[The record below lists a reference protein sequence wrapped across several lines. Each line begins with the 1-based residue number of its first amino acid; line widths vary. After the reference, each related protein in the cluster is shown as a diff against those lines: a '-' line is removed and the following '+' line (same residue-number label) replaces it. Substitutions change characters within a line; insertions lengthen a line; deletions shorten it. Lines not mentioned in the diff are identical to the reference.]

1 MLRIEFVAGAQEK
14 MVGVGQQD
22 ADAEIFGEIALGQ
35 SFDGGLRA
43 DGHEDGRFDGAVGG
57 VQKTGAGAGVGAL
70 GHHFEGDLSQIN
82 SLQDGGEGV
91 ASAPDVYT
99 WK

>member
-1 MLRIEFVAGAQEK
+1 MRH
-14 MVGVGQQD
+14 
-22 ADAEIFGEIALGQ
+22 AEIFGEVALGQ

-43 DGHEDGRFDGAVGG
+43 HGHEDGRFDGAVRG
-57 VQKTGAGAGVGAL
+57 VQQAGAGAGVGAL

-91 ASAPDVYT
+91 ASGRCVYLEVDSL
-99 WK
+99 